1 MYRGGCL
8 CGAVRYEAEGPAFH
22 STLCHCSM
30 CRRAAGAPA
39 VAWFSVR
46 RSGLRIIGTPG
57 AYASS
62 PGITRQFCPHCGTQL
77 TFADAR
83 TPEEIDVTTATLD
96 DPELLPPEDHTFS
109 ENRLHWMH
117 LGDQLPR
124 YLRTRGDGAL
134 ESA

>member
-1 MYRGGCL
+1 
-8 CGAVRYEAEGPAFH
+8 
-22 STLCHCSM
+22 M

-39 VAWFSVR
+39 VAWFSER
-46 RSGLRIIGTPG
+46 RSGLRLTGTLG

-62 PGITRQFCPHCGTQL
+62 PGVTRQFCPHCGTQL

-83 TPEEIDVTTATLD
+83 TPEEIDITTATLD

-109 ENRLHWMH
+109 ENRLHWMQ

-124 YLRTRGDGAL
+124 YLRTRSDGAL